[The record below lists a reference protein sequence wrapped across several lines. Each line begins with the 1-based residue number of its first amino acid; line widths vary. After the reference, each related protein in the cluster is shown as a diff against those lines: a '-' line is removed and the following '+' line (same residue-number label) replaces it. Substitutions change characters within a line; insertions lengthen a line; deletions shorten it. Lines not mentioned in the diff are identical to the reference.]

1 MVFRA
6 ERYPSNWK
14 GIVADVRARAGERCE
29 CRGQCGDAH
38 DHGPGVGRS
47 DERHRCGAPN
57 GESIVRDPRTPAVWW
72 RQDESPY
79 SYEERPRTVVV
90 VLTVAHVDHDEAN
103 NAPSNLLA
111 LCQRC
116 HLKMDNADNRAR
128 RREREAAALGQ
139 GPLPTLAAMP
149 EHRRPA

>member
-6 ERYPSNWK
+6 ERYPSDWK
-14 GIVADVRARAGERCE
+14 GIVAGVRARAGERCE

-38 DHGPGVGRS
+38 DHGPSVGRS

-57 GESIVRDPRTPAVWW
+57 GESIVRDPRRPAVWW
-72 RQDESPY
+72 RLDESPY
-79 SYEERPRTVVV
+79 SYEARPRTVVV

-103 NAPSNLLA
+103 NDPSNLLA

-116 HLKMDNADNRAR
+116 HLKMDAEDNRIR
-128 RREREAAALGQ
+128 RAVSRAAAH
-139 GPLPTLAAMP
+139 PSLPGLAP
-149 EHRRPA
+149 VYRRGAA